1 MLTHLHWT
9 YPWVLWALPLAA
21 VPLLDYN
28 ARTFAYPRM
37 SEWPADTASKWL
49 RALLRAAGALTM
61 VVLIVASAAPFL
73 EGGTQT
79 LAGHGAE
86 IVIVLDRSGSMSE
99 PLSGTLRDDSQQAG
113 PSDAQRNGAARAKD
127 EEAKI
132 NAARRILLA
141 FMRRRP
147 GDTFGMTTFNASP
160 VGVAPLSEDRELV
173 EAGMRSAETRSEGYT
188 APASALALAL
198 DYFRDRPLTASRVVL
213 LVSDGG
219 ATIEEE
225 NRIKLRALFAERHA
239 SLIWI
244 YTRGEQE
251 PSILAPPRR
260 GVSNSYSLHE
270 FFREMGSSYEMFE
283 ITNADGLEHAVAE
296 VGRMTNQPTHYEE
309 RLPRRDLAAPLFV
322 LALAGIGVLAAARS
336 MELRQWP
343 A

>member
-9 YPWVLWALPLAA
+9 YPWLLWALPLAA
-21 VPLLDYN
+21 LPLFDYG
-28 ARTFAYPRM
+28 ARTFAYPRT
-37 SEWPADTASKWL
+37 SDWPPDAASRIL

-61 VVLIVASAAPFL
+61 ILLVVGSAAPYL

-79 LAGHGAE
+79 LSGQGAE

-99 PLSGTLRDDSQQAG
+99 PLIGSTGAG
-113 PSDAQRNGAARAKD
+113 ERHES
-127 EEAKI
+127 KI

-141 FMRRRP
+141 FMQRRP

-160 VGVAPLSEDRELV
+160 IGVAPLSEDRGLV
-173 EAGMRSAETRSEGYT
+173 EAGLVSAEARSEGYT

-219 ATIEEE
+219 ATIKEES
-225 NRIKLRALFAERHA
+225 RARLRALFAERQA

-244 YTRGEQE
+244 YTRGDQE
-251 PSILAPPRR
+251 PSIVAPRR
-260 GVSNSYSLHE
+260 NADTDSLSLHE
-270 FFREMGSSYEMFE
+270 FFSSMGSPYEMFE
-283 ITNADGLEHAVAE
+283 VTSPQGLEHALGEVA
-296 VGRMTNQPTHYEE
+296 RMTNLPTRYEQ
-309 RLPRRDLAAPLFV
+309 RLPRRDLAAPLFA
-322 LALAGIGVLAAARS
+322 LALAGIGLLIGARLL
-336 MELRQWP
+336 EVREWQ